1 MAACGNVKVIFE
13 ALPRRQG
20 SLNLGSRIVFDRAGL
35 MYVSIGDRFQMQRA
49 QDLGDFAGK
58 IVRLRDDGSVPPD
71 NPFVGKAGRPAGDL
85 HLGQPQSAGPRAAI
99 PRPAGSGRSSTGPR
113 AATSSTS

>member
-1 MAACGNVKVIFE
+1 
-13 ALPRRQG
+13 
-20 SLNLGSRIVFDRAGL
+20 

-71 NPFVGKAGRPAGDL
+71 NPFVGKAGARPEIFTWGTATRRD
-85 HLGQPQSAGPRAAI
+85 SRAI